1 MSRGYYSSIF
11 QPLPELLRRPSFETS
26 RKEESVPPIPET
38 VSAEKITDMDK
49 KRRYKTES
57 GFYDTEKKIADGGEG
72 IVFILS
78 DDRFCAKIYKK
89 PMTRQ
94 SYDRLCD
101 VISRFNRIR
110 QRNPALYKHLAPPK
124 EILFDRN
131 NRPLGYVMDNIH
143 AKMLNYYQ
151 CSKILLDEQY
161 TREHQFMIGE
171 QITWIMS
178 ELHRSGIIIGD
189 VASVNILVD
198 DRYFVYFVDLN
209 GIGFSEQDRIYHS
222 KGIHPEYLS
231 PEHIGNM
238 SEQFICRR
246 EDDVWALQLILYE
259 LFMPGFEP
267 YNYRGNLTLEQDT
280 QNGNF
285 FWLRKNAV
293 VSELGE
299 KLFESYPYRL
309 KNAFYDCFHSHGKY
323 FYEKDRLTA
332 NQWFKIIRAS
342 HDDCRRQIN

>member
-1 MSRGYYSSIF
+1 MSRGYYSFIF
-11 QPLPELLRRPSFETS
+11 QPPPELLRRPSFETS
-26 RKEESVPPIPET
+26 RKEESAPPISET
-38 VSAEKITDMDK
+38 VSAEKITDTDK
-49 KRRYKTES
+49 NCRYKTES
-57 GFYDTEKKIADGGEG
+57 GFYDIEKKIADGGEG
-72 IVFILS
+72 IVFILN
-78 DDRFCAKIYKK
+78 DDRLCAKIYKK
-89 PMTRQ
+89 PMTHQ

-101 VISRFNRIR
+101 VISRFDRLR
-110 QRNPALYKHLAPPK
+110 HENPPLYKHLVPPK

-131 NRPLGYVMDNIH
+131 NKPLGYVMDNIH

-151 CSKILLDEQY
+151 YSKILLDEQY

-209 GIGFSEQDRIYHS
+209 GIGFSEQDRIYYS

-238 SEQFICRR
+238 SEQFICRS

-267 YNYRGNLTLEQDT
+267 YNYKGNLTIEQDT

-285 FWLRKNAV
+285 FWLRKNAI

-299 KLFESYPYRL
+299 KLFESLPYRL
-309 KNAFYDCFHSHGKY
+309 KTIFFECFNSQGKY
-323 FYEKDRLTA
+323 FYEQDRLTA
-332 NQWFKIIRAS
+332 AEWFKVIRAS
-342 HDDCRRQIN
+342 YKDCRR